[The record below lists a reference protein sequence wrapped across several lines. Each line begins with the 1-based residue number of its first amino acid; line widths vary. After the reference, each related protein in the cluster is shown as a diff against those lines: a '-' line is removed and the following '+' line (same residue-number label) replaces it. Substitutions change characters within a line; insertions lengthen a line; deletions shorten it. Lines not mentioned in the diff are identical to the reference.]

1 MIDQNN
7 QKDLNIKFPLYNYN
21 VTEGSLI
28 WSHLQLMCKWTSA
41 WIESRYFTNVTTDS
55 DLRGM
60 SRRCSEILKSSITLP
75 RSTILILVIRSSWT
89 FLFVTKIFIKG
100 LVNKIKIADMSSWKD
115 WPTVSTNNSQQKIFL
130 RTDCY
135 KNAEGVSCPD
145 CRWCVPGEM
154 NDMILH
160 S

>member
-1 MIDQNN
+1 
-7 QKDLNIKFPLYNYN
+7 
-21 VTEGSLI
+21 
-28 WSHLQLMCKWTSA
+28 MCKWTSA

-135 KNAEGVSCPD
+135 KNAEGVIVLIVGDACQVRWMIWSCIHNFSWP
-145 CRWCVPGEM
+145 RSPLLM
-154 NDMILH
+154 LTLLKYLLH